1 MQFIY
6 FFKSQRMSSAT
17 LGGMPGGN
25 GRGSL
30 GRRRPRNE
38 TEGAHAY
45 GAAEWSKSDR
55 VDTTNSVDTVLLPP
69 FQIVSHSK
77 NFRESNFF

>member
-1 MQFIY
+1 MRALRLAGCLGATAEEAWAAAGLGT
-6 FFKSQRMSSAT
+6 KQR
-17 LGGMPGGN
+17 
-25 GRGSL
+25 
-30 GRRRPRNE
+30 
-38 TEGAHAY
+38 Y

-77 NFRESNFF
+77 NFRESNFFKFDRIYIIK